1 MRGRCIEALLTGCGR
16 VGARYG
22 DVVRMTAVVR
32 ARTPA
37 AVAAVD
43 QRRLV
48 AVTKQ
53 PVKPHAPAA
62 RAEVVADGVTV
73 LAIPQQHGVA
83 YWQCV

>member
-1 MRGRCIEALLTGCGR
+1 
-16 VGARYG
+16 
-22 DVVRMTAVVR
+22 MTAVVR

-48 AVTKQ
+48 SVAKQ

-62 RAEVVADGVTV
+62 RAEVVADGITV
-73 LAIPQQHGVA
+73 LATTTARSSLLAMRLVYKHVNGHPKDLLSTEYA
-83 YWQCV
+83 

>member
-1 MRGRCIEALLTGCGR
+1 
-16 VGARYG
+16 
-22 DVVRMTAVVR
+22 MTAVVR

-48 AVTKQ
+48 AVAKQ

-73 LAIPQQHGVA
+73 LATTTARNSLLAMRLVYKHVNGYPKDLLSTEYA
-83 YWQCV
+83 